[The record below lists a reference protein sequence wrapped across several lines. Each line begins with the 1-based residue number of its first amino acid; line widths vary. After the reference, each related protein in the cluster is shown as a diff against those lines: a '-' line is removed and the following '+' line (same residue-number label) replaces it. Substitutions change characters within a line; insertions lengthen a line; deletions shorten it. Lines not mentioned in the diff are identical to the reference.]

1 MRETPITGARG
12 TAAHL
17 AVALLLASTAC
28 AAADPAAPVAPAEPP
43 AAPAAPP
50 APPAYNRAQLD
61 ARLEA
66 AQRDLERAARDVARL
81 STELSSSLIQ
91 QVAPFTETGVI
102 IGVQLEPVAANVG
115 ARVREISPG
124 GPAQEAGIRA
134 GDVLLALNGVELKG
148 AAPARQVSV
157 ILRDVKPDS
166 RVPVRILREG
176 KPLEFTVVA
185 RSSPLYALTH
195 GAPYI
200 DLEPST
206 DIGLLDL
213 PRVLVR
219 RPLADLELATL
230 TPRLGSYFGADKGVL
245 VVRAPADGVLKL
257 EDGDVILAIDGR
269 VPASGA
275 HATRILSSYQ
285 GGESVKLRIIRQH
298 RTLELETVLPEHP
311 QRHEMG
317 RAERDGLSPRGA
329 QT

>member
-1 MRETPITGARG
+1 MRKTDVTGARG
-12 TAAHL
+12 TAARM
-17 AVALLLASTAC
+17 AVVLLLASTAG
-28 AAADPAAPVAPAEPP
+28 AATDPVAPADPP

-50 APPAYNRAQLD
+50 APPAYSREQLD

-66 AQRDLERAARDVARL
+66 AQRDLERAAHDVARL
-81 STELSSSLIQ
+81 STELSGSLMQ

-148 AAPARQVSV
+148 AAPARQVSA

-166 RVPVRILREG
+166 RVPVRALREG

-206 DIGLLDL
+206 DIGLPDL
-213 PRVLVR
+213 PRILVR
-219 RPLADLELATL
+219 RPLPDLELATL

-245 VVRAPADGVLKL
+245 VVRAPADGALKL

-317 RAERDGLSPRGA
+317 RAERAGRSPGGA